1 MAKKAMKASKKAAK
15 GVKNSTKKSA
25 KKKTAAAKKSG
36 KSKKATKAAVETTAT
51 VPPTI
56 ATESEARLLP
66 PANSVTVRMY
76 RIGHGDCFLLAFAT
90 ADPNKPVYVL
100 IDCGYKPG
108 SPAFIN
114 TKALEIG
121 QHIVAATGGRVHIA
135 VITHEHQDHVNGITE
150 ANFAG
155 LSIDHAWFAWTE
167 DPEDDVAND
176 LRKKFKDKLLGLI
189 GARNRLAAAGD
200 VKLAAWLDDF
210 ISFEFGGDGG
220 ETFQPAQMTAML
232 GAAEGGGSANKKSMQ
247 IIKDRA
253 NDVRYL
259 RPHEE
264 IMTLPG
270 TADTRVFVFGPPK
283 DPDLLKTLDPEGD
296 EEFHGHALSSASAGN
311 YFAAAAH
318 DDARVG
324 ESSRGSGMP
333 PFANRYVVESRK
345 AMRDRQHGGFFK
357 AHYGA
362 ENVDAA
368 RSAARGEYEVD
379 DNPAWR
385 RIETEWLYSSEQ
397 LALDMNGQTNNSSL
411 VLAFELG
418 KGGKVLLFAADAQ
431 RGNWLSWAKAGWK
444 DGKETVTA
452 KDLLSRTVLY
462 KAGHHCSHNA
472 TLNGKLADTYANLS
486 WMAQGDHGREFTAMI
501 TAVRAWAE
509 TQKGWDHPFKAIKDE
524 LLKKASGRVFQTDT
538 DLEKMAKADNSSQ
551 IEWLDFQLRVEGERL
566 FFDYTVR
573 A

>member
-1 MAKKAMKASKKAAK
+1 MARKAMKAPKKAAK
-15 GVKNSTKKSA
+15 STKKRA
-25 KKKTAAAKKSG
+25 KKNATKKAATAKKSG
-36 KSKKATKAAVETTAT
+36 AGKKVAKVPADTTTAS
-51 VPPTI
+51 PTI
-56 ATESEARLLP
+56 ESEARLLP

-90 ADPNKPVYVL
+90 ADPKKPVYVL

-114 TKALEIG
+114 TKALDIG
-121 QHIVAATGGRVHIA
+121 RNIVAATGGRVHIA

-155 LSIDHAWFAWTE
+155 LSIDQAWFAWTE

-176 LRKKFKDKLLGLI
+176 LRKKFKDKLLGLV
-189 GARNRLAAAGD
+189 GARNRFAAAGD
-200 VKLAAWLDDF
+200 VKQAERLDDF
-210 ISFEFGGDGG
+210 ISFEFGGDDDRA
-220 ETFQPAQMTAML
+220 FQPAQMETML
-232 GAAEGGGSANKKSMQ
+232 GAAGGGSANKRSMQ
-247 IIKDRA
+247 IFKDRA

-270 TADTRVFVFGPPK
+270 KEDTRVFVLGPPK

-296 EEFHGHALSSASAGN
+296 EEFRAHALSSASTGN
-311 YFAAAAH
+311 YFAAAARGA
-318 DDARVG
+318 ARVG
-324 ESSRGSGMP
+324 DPSRGSGRP
-333 PFANRYVVESRK
+333 PFANRYTVASEK
-345 AMRDRQHGGFFK
+345 AMRDRTHGWFFK
-357 AHYGA
+357 ARYG
-362 ENVDAA
+362 VDKFAAA
-368 RSAARGEYEVD
+368 RSAGRGEFEVD

-385 RIETEWLYSSEQ
+385 RIDTEWLYSSEQ

-431 RGNWLSWAKAGWK
+431 RGNWLSWAKTSWK
-444 DGKETVTA
+444 DGKETVTV
-452 KDLLSRTVLY
+452 KDLLGRTVLY

-501 TAVRAWAE
+501 TAVRKWAE

-538 DLEKMAKADNSSQ
+538 DLEKMVKADNSSQ
-551 IEWLDFQLRVEGERL
+551 IEWSDFQSRVEGARL